1 MNKKYKRL
9 SPNFHESEFAC
20 KCCGELGDKK
30 QLRMLV
36 NKLEILRAKFNKPIV
51 VLSGYRCPKHN
62 EKVGGAKKS
71 QHMNSMAADI
81 KIKGMSTHRIAKAA
95 GGLFKAIGIYDT
107 FVHVD
112 IRSWKAFWD
121 HRTKKENKNDSDK
134 KDTKPSTEKPVRKK
148 RKNTTTSKSNSKTGS
163 SKSKTKEVDANVEGK

>member
-1 MNKKYKRL
+1 MKYKRL
-9 SPNFHESEFAC
+9 SPNFNESEFAC
-20 KCCGELGDKK
+20 PCCGELGDKK

-36 NKLEILRAKFNKPIV
+36 NKLEILRAKFNKPIIV
-51 VLSGYRCPKHN
+51 ISGYRCPKYN

-81 KIKGMSTHRIAKAA
+81 KIKGISTHRIAKAA

-112 IRSWKAFWD
+112 TRSWKAFWD
-121 HRTKKENKNDSDK
+121 HRTKENKNDSNK
-134 KDTKPSTEKPVRKK
+134 KDAEPSTEKPVRKK
-148 RKNTTTSKSNSKTGS
+148 RKKTTTSKSNSKAGS
-163 SKSKTKEVDANVEGK
+163 SKSKTKEVDANVEG

>member
-1 MNKKYKRL
+1 MKYKRL
-9 SPNFHESEFAC
+9 SPNFNESEFAC
-20 KCCGELGDKK
+20 PCCGELGDKK

-36 NKLEILRAKFNKPIV
+36 NKLEILRAKFNKPIIV
-51 VLSGYRCPKHN
+51 ISGYRCPKYN

-81 KIKGMSTHRIAKAA
+81 KIKGISTHRIAKAA

-121 HRTKKENKNDSDK
+121 HRTKENKNDSNK
-134 KDTKPSTEKPVRKK
+134 KDAKPSTEKPVRKK
-148 RKNTTTSKSNSKTGS
+148 RQKTTTSKSNPEASS
-163 SKSKTKEVDANVEGK
+163 SKSKTKKVDANVEGK